1 MVMISSW
8 MMIMMTCGDDEWEF
22 RKLHDNV
29 IQSVK
34 FQEMFINAEIQTVKI
49 KQLKEKPKYEI
60 IYLLLKRNNH

>member
-1 MVMISSW
+1 MISSW

-34 FQEMFINAEIQTVKI
+34 FQEMFIHAEIQTVKI

>member
-49 KQLKEKPKYEI
+49 KQLKEIPKYEI